1 VDKFV
6 CKKCTRYLSTW
17 YRPGTKRNGKV
28 EFMDRR
34 GNTECVHENTITSK
48 GSPSEIEGGGREKG
62 GLSNQQL
69 SVSRRKV
76 KGEGGYPPSPRN
88 SPVQSSLPCLVRCQK
103 KVWTAS
109 ALKHMLQYVCR
120 DRFVGYSANIFRMG
134 NDEKIQQAQRDPSAL
149 MGR

>member
-1 VDKFV
+1 
-6 CKKCTRYLSTW
+6 
-17 YRPGTKRNGKV
+17 
-28 EFMDRR
+28 MDRR
-34 GNTECVHENTITSK
+34 GNTECVHEHTFTS
-48 GSPSEIEGGGREKG
+48 EAVEGHRLRKREEG
-62 GLSNQQL
+62 ERGEVWSDQQL

-120 DRFVGYSANIFRMG
+120 DRFVGYSTNIFRMG
-134 NDEKIQQAQRDPSAL
+134 NDAKIQQAQRDPSAL